1 MKSRCRQ
8 FQTDRVCEDAKRRLV
23 RCLFPCLAFL
33 AGGPALSQEVPAAS
47 ENLRCARLAFGDR
60 LKGLITTKNKRVLR
74 GREGDRWAEESRNP
88 YRRMNPSMQSLAS
101 EEGFAW
107 PGAAPSSRHGPARI
121 PQLKTHTRRWKIPI
135 PRLCSGRPGDMAE
148 VCVAWFSQ
156 SHIAQKEHM
165 RAEAAVPMC
174 IRGSRGHKDSRTKCC
189 RTRVDPRADEHA
201 RAHASNPRNP
211 RTLATHAPRHP
222 RAHAP
227 THPRTHAPTHPC
239 AHTHKTSIM
248 KSIKCMQAS
257 IDLDRS
263 A

>member
-156 SHIAQKEHM
+156 SRIEHRKSICAQKQPSPCVSEE
-165 RAEAAVPMC
+165 AEVTRTVGQSAAV
-174 IRGSRGHKDSRTKCC
+174 HVWTHVRTN
-189 RTRVDPRADEHA
+189 THA
-201 RAHASNPRNP
+201 RTQATHV
-211 RTLATHAPRHP
+211 THAPSQPTHP
-222 RAHAP
+222 GTHAPTHQRTHAP
-227 THPRTHAPTHPC
+227 THPRTHA
-239 AHTHKTSIM
+239 HTHTRHQS
-248 KSIKCMQAS
+248 
-257 IDLDRS
+257 
-263 A
+263 